1 MDSKQELN
9 TELSLVKE
17 QLLETN
23 NLKTMLEERT
33 LRAESEV
40 VNL

>member
-33 LRAESEV
+33 LRAESEN